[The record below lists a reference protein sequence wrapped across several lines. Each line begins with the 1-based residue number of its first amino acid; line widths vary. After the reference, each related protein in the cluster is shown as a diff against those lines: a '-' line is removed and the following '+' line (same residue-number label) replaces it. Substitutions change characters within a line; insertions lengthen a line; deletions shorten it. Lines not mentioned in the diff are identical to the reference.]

1 MLEIL
6 GIAVFVIVLLIGLLM
21 VPFGLPGTFLIV
33 ADAAVYGLVTH
44 WARVNLALVL
54 VLLGVAIVGE
64 VLEQLISVRGAA
76 RYGGGRAGM
85 WGAFIGGLIGVFVGT
100 PLPIIGNVIGGIIGA
115 FLGVL
120 IFEWA
125 VRGELAAALRA
136 AYGAFVGRVGAAVVK
151 FTLAAIM
158 ATILLLKV
166 FVW

>member
-54 VLLGVAIVGE
+54 VLLGAAIAGE
-64 VLEQLISVRGAA
+64 VLEQIISVRGAA

-85 WGAFIGGLIGVFVGT
+85 WGAFIGGIIGVFVGT
-100 PLPIIGNVIGGIIGA
+100 PMPIIGNVIGAFIGA
-115 FLGVL
+115 FLGALVA
-120 IFEWA
+120 EWA
-125 VRGELAAALRA
+125 VRGELAVALRA
-136 AYGAFVGRVGAAVVK
+136 ACGAFVGRVGAAVIK
-151 FTLAAIM
+151 FALAAIM
-158 ATILLLKV
+158 AAVLLLEA
-166 FVW
+166 FAR